1 MTKLLRQAALAAC
14 VCWMTSPAL
23 AQDVTLVAAAEAYIS
38 SPSQQNMIDRLLSPD
53 SIRAQISNARPDIP
67 VDLLVEV
74 GKIASEELNAV
85 RPQLE
90 KAMVDAAVE
99 TFTLAEIEAL
109 DAFYRTPEGQ
119 SVLVK
124 NATFMQTA
132 MNSIA
137 PEMRDVQQEIF
148 TRVQKLIPNQN

>member
-1 MTKLLRQAALAAC
+1 MTKLLRHAALAAC
-14 VCWMTSPAL
+14 VCWMTSPVL
-23 AQDVTLVAAAEAYIS
+23 AQDAALVAAAESYIS
-38 SPSQQNMIDRLLSPD
+38 SPSQQDMIDRLLSPD
-53 SIRAQISNARPDIP
+53 SIRAQISSARPDIP

-74 GKIASEELNAV
+74 GKIASEELLAV

-90 KAMVDAAVE
+90 KSMVDAAVE
-99 TFTLAEIEAL
+99 TFTLEEIEAL

-119 SVLVK
+119 SVLIK

-137 PEMRDVQQEIF
+137 PEMRQVQQEIF
-148 TRVQKLIPNQN
+148 TRVQQIIPSQN